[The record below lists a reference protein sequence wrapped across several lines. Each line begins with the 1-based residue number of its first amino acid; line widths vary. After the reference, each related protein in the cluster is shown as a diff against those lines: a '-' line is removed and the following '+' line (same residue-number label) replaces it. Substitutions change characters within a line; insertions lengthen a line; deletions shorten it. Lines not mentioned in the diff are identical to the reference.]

1 MKSIV
6 LVDST
11 GKCKIDGQRT
21 QSIKDNDDGLHIIS
35 PGSTLSAPGKK
46 KGQLS
51 LAHALALEA
60 VGQLQSTFRK
70 NKMLKV
76 IFINASE
83 SVEAKHQ
90 KKYDQMTQYREALK
104 LIQTNFTI
112 MDLKSLGGLSYACNV
127 SHYVSFE
134 FQV

>member
-11 GKCKIDGQRT
+11 GKCKIDGQET
-21 QSIKDNDDGLHIIS
+21 QSIKDRDGGFHIIS

-60 VGQLQSTFRK
+60 DGQLQSTFRK
-70 NKMLKV
+70 NKKLKV

-90 KKYDQMTQYREALK
+90 KKYDQMTQYREALQ

-112 MDLKSLGGLSYACNV
+112 MDLKSLG
-127 SHYVSFE
+127 
-134 FQV
+134 

>member
-1 MKSIV
+1 MNSIV

-11 GKCKIDGQRT
+11 GKCKINGQKI
-21 QSIKDNDDGLHIIS
+21 SINKVSDYGLRIIS
-35 PGSTLSAPGKK
+35 PGDTLSAPGKK

-60 VGQLQSTFRK
+60 DGQLQSTFRK
-70 NKMLKV
+70 NKKLKV

-90 KKYDQMTQYREALK
+90 KKYDQMTQYREALG
-104 LIQTNFTI
+104 LCQTNFTI
-112 MDLKSLGGLSYACNV
+112 MDLKSLGKLSYPCNV

-134 FQV
+134 FQL

>member
-21 QSIKDNDDGLHIIS
+21 QSIQDNDDGLHIIS

-76 IFINASE
+76 IFINASG
-83 SVEAKHQ
+83 SVQAKQQ
-90 KKYDQMTQYREALK
+90 KKYDQMTQYREALE
-104 LIQTNFTI
+104 LNQTSFTI
-112 MDLKSLGGLSYACNV
+112 MDLKSLGCLSYPCNV
-127 SHYVSFE
+127 FHYVSFE

>member
-1 MKSIV
+1 M
-6 LVDST
+6 DST

-21 QSIKDNDDGLHIIS
+21 QSIQDNDDGLHIIS

-46 KGQLS
+46 KGELS

-76 IFINASE
+76 ILISASE

-90 KKYDQMTQYREALK
+90 KKHDQMMQYREALK

-112 MDLKSLGGLSYACNV
+112 MDLKSLG
-127 SHYVSFE
+127 
-134 FQV
+134 

>member
-11 GKCKIDGQRT
+11 GKCKTDGQDT
-21 QSIKDNDDGLHIIS
+21 QSIKDGDDGFHIIS

-60 VGQLQSTFRK
+60 DRQLQSTFK
-70 NKMLKV
+70 EDKDLKV
-76 IFINASE
+76 IFINASQ
-83 SVEAKHQ
+83 SVEAKQQ
-90 KKYDQMTQYREALK
+90 KKYDQMTQYREALE
-104 LIQTNFTI
+104 LCQTNFTI
-112 MDLKSLGGLSYACNV
+112 MDLKSLG
-127 SHYVSFE
+127 
-134 FQV
+134 

>member
-70 NKMLKV
+70 NKKLKV

-90 KKYDQMTQYREALK
+90 KKYDQMTQYREALQ
-104 LIQTNFTI
+104 LNQTNFTI
-112 MDLKSLGGLSYACNV
+112 MDLKSLG
-127 SHYVSFE
+127 
-134 FQV
+134 